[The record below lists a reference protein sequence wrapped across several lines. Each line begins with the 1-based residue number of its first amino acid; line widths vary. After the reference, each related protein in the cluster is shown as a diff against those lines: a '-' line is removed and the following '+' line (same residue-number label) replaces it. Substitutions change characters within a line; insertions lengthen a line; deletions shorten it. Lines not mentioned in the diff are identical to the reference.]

1 MRSTIAVESATE
13 GYPQKFDKP
22 FPRIPSSLTLL
33 RTRSCA
39 ARVRPNGQA
48 GGFATDCL
56 VLSPFIRRRTTRYY
70 LFKLLPKTS
79 LSSYPMSQEEH
90 CQVSGTVIQQPV
102 TMKKNI
108 YLSIMGTMGSGKTT
122 VAQLL
127 ARELKFRVLEEN
139 FGENTFLPRF
149 YQDMNRWA
157 FQSQTFYL
165 MEKITQLLATPKLLL
180 KHSVI
185 QDTPIQQDAF
195 SYAKAQHVLGHMDDA
210 EWKLYQK
217 IYKSFEPYFP
227 KPDLIVFLETSVTEL
242 VRRIASRGYEYE
254 QAIPKSYVELL
265 DMLNHKW
272 LTENKTIPVLTVE
285 TDGLNVVRSKTAQ
298 GTLLAKIKTTLK
310 L

>member
-1 MRSTIAVESATE
+1 
-13 GYPQKFDKP
+13 
-22 FPRIPSSLTLL
+22 
-33 RTRSCA
+33 
-39 ARVRPNGQA
+39 
-48 GGFATDCL
+48 
-56 VLSPFIRRRTTRYY
+56 
-70 LFKLLPKTS
+70 
-79 LSSYPMSQEEH
+79 
-90 CQVSGTVIQQPV
+90 
-102 TMKKNI
+102 MKKNM

-127 ARELKFRVLEEN
+127 ARELKFQVLEEN
-139 FGENTFLPRF
+139 FGENVFLPRF

-165 MEKITQLLATPKLLL
+165 MEKIAQLLATPKLLE
-180 KHSVI
+180 KYSVI

-242 VRRIASRGYEYE
+242 VRRIGARGRGYE
-254 QAIPKSYVELL
+254 QKIPTSYLELL
-265 DMLNHKW
+265 DMLNHQW
-272 LTENKTIPVLTVE
+272 LTENKTIPVLAIE
-285 TDGLNVVRSKTAQ
+285 TDGFNIVRSKAAQ
-298 GTLLAKIKTTLK
+298 QELVVKIKARLR